1 MMSRLL
7 TAAQMQAADRRT
19 IEELGLPG
27 VVLMENAG
35 AAVVAA
41 IYSRMPSLQ
50 QLRPVLILAGMGNN
64 GGDGFVVAR
73 RLLTDGIRVKVL
85 LFGRMDQ
92 VSGDARIHG
101 QVFLALGGEL
111 VEMQNN
117 GDMEPFPT
125 WLAHASLV
133 VDALFGTGLSRPIN
147 NLPAH
152 AITMVNAAHVPVMAI
167 DLPSGIDADSGRV
180 LGCAIQA
187 HWSVAIAA
195 EKIGHR
201 LHPGAAHCG
210 EVILA
215 PIGIPD
221 RLINIPEHRVAINR
235 PDDLVLPQRPVNSH
249 KGHFGHLL
257 ILAGS
262 MGKSGAAVLTAM
274 GALRVGPGLVT
285 VATPSAV
292 LPQIAVQVPEAMTLA
307 LPDYDSDESPGIN
320 TLDTILSSGFHPRAM
335 AIGPGLG
342 NNRRWSVVLQE
353 LLTRMDDIPAVL
365 DADALNLLVRNGV
378 SSIARLAG
386 ERKAPLVITPHPG
399 EMSRLVGLSVDKIQ
413 SDRLEIAMRTA
424 QEWKVWVVLKGAG
437 TIIATPAGQAWINT
451 TGNPSLAV
459 GGSGDL
465 LTGIIA
471 GLMTQGMAAEQACRY
486 GVWLH
491 GASAD
496 ALASSRGGPIGIL
509 ARDLLPHLEAI
520 HNQRP

>member
-1 MMSRLL
+1 MSRLL
-7 TAAQMQAADRRT
+7 TAAQMQSADRRT
-19 IEELGLPG
+19 IDELGLPG

-35 AAVVAA
+35 AAVVAV
-41 IYSRMPSLQ
+41 IQERLP
-50 QLRPVLILAGMGNN
+50 QLRQRLVLILAGTGNN
-64 GGDGFVVAR
+64 GGDGFVIAR
-73 RLLTDGIRVKVL
+73 RLSASGTRVKVL
-85 LFGRMDQ
+85 LFGRLDQ
-92 VSGDARIHG
+92 ISGDAAIHC
-101 QVFLALGGEL
+101 QVWLKSGGEL
-111 VEMQNN
+111 VEIQNN
-117 GDMEPFPT
+117 GDMEPFPA
-125 WLAHASLV
+125 WLSHAALV
-133 VDALFGTGLSRPIN
+133 VDALFGTGLNRPITD
-147 NLPAH
+147 LPAQ
-152 AITMVNAAHVPVMAI
+152 AIALVNAAQVPVLAVDI
-167 DLPSGIDADSGRV
+167 PSGIDADNGRV
-180 LGCAIQA
+180 LGCAIHA
-187 HWSVAIAA
+187 NWSVTFAA
-195 EKIGHR
+195 EKVGHR

-210 EVILA
+210 EIIVA

-221 RLINIPEHRVAINR
+221 RFIDIPEHRVALNR
-235 PDDLVLPQRPVNSH
+235 PDDLALPQRPVNSH

-274 GALRVGPGLVT
+274 GALRTGPGLVT
-285 VATPSAV
+285 VATQQTV
-292 LPQIAVQVPEAMTLA
+292 LPQIAVQVPEAMTLP
-307 LPDYDSDESPGIN
+307 LPDYDNDESLGMS
-320 TLDTILSSGFHPRAM
+320 TLDIILSSGFHPRAM

-342 NNRRWSVVLQE
+342 NNRRWSVVIPE

-413 SDRLEIAMRTA
+413 SDRLEVALRTA
-424 QEWKVWVVLKGAG
+424 QDWKVWVVLKGAG
-437 TIIATPAGQAWINT
+437 TIIATPSGQAWINA
-451 TGNPSLAV
+451 TGNPGLAA

-471 GLMTQGMAAEQACRY
+471 GLITQGMAVEPACRY

-496 ALASSRGGPIGIL
+496 ALAVSRGGAIGIL

-520 HNQRP
+520 HNQH